1 MTTFSEL
8 GLSSPILKSLDE
20 LGFKSPTEI
29 QQQAIPLLSGKSCDF
44 IGLAQT
50 GTGKTAAFGLPLL
63 QNIDYSDARIQ
74 SLILAPT
81 RELAQQIAVGLQDFG
96 KHINGLNV
104 QVVYGG
110 ADISKQIRQL
120 RSKVNVVVATPGRLL
135 DLIKRKALSLE
146 AVRFVVLD
154 EADEMLNM
162 GFKEDLNKI
171 LSFMPEE
178 KSTWLFSAT
187 MPSAIK
193 NIVKHYMTDPV
204 KVTVNADTKVNV
216 NISHQYMLLKA
227 SDKQE
232 AIKRLLDFNEEIY
245 GVIFCRT
252 KMDTTELA
260 ESLRRSGYSADAING
275 DLSQNQRDV
284 VMKRFKSHSIKLL
297 VATDVAAR
305 GIDVNDLT
313 HVIHYRLPDEMEY
326 YTHRSGRTA
335 RAGKKGISL
344 VLATRGDLKQL
355 RFFESRL
362 KISFEKREVP
372 KLESIR
378 SNKIMHWATSIV
390 ETPETTDITP
400 EEWESV
406 KATLE
411 NFDKDQLINKLLS
424 RELSKMKKFESGGAD
439 LNMVEG
445 RGRDSGRTRERGGER
460 RGERS
465 GERTRERSGERRSTS
480 SRDRD
485 KGVTSGYEERVRSR
499 DKERSPKSN
508 SEEGFSKFFINIGKM
523 DGATKPELLDFIVE
537 ETGLD
542 KKAVGDISIE
552 KMGSYFEVKND
563 DSNSVT
569 NNFKGII
576 VNGRDVKVKEE
587 RGDRSRRPDNRGK
600 GRRD

>member
-1 MTTFSEL
+1 LTTFSEL
-8 GLSSPILKSLDE
+8 GLSAPISKALDE
-20 LGFKSPTEI
+20 LGFTSPTEI
-29 QQQAIPLLSGKSCDF
+29 QKQAIPLLSGQTCDF

-63 QNIDYSDARIQ
+63 QNLDYSDSRIQ

-96 KHINGLNV
+96 KHLDGLNV

-120 RSKVNVVVATPGRLL
+120 RSRVNVVVATPGRLL

-171 LSFMPEE
+171 LSFMPEN

-187 MPSAIK
+187 MPSAIQ
-193 NIVKHYMTDPV
+193 NIVKHYMKDPV
-204 KVTVNADTKVNV
+204 KVTVNADTKVNK

-355 RFFESRL
+355 KFFESRL
-362 KISFEKREVP
+362 KINFEKREIP
-372 KLESIR
+372 RLESIR

-390 ETPETTDITP
+390 ETPETTDISP
-400 EEWESV
+400 EEWNSV
-406 KATLE
+406 KEVLE
-411 NFDKDQLINKLLS
+411 RFDKEQLINKLLS
-424 RELSKMKKFESGGAD
+424 RELSKMKKFESGGSD
-439 LNMVEG
+439 LNMKEG
-445 RGRDSGRTRERGGER
+445 GRDREERGGERNRGRERTRTRERGKPTEGGPGYGDRVRSKER
-460 RGERS
+460 I
-465 GERTRERSGERRSTS
+465 RERSASKQS
-480 SRDRD
+480 QS
-485 KGVTSGYEERVRSR
+485 
-499 DKERSPKSN
+499 
-508 SEEGFSKFFINIGKM
+508 GFSKFFINIGKM

-537 ETGLD
+537 ETGL
-542 KKAVGDISIE
+542 KKMDVGEISVE
-552 KMGSYFEVKND
+552 KTGSYFEVKSDN
-563 DSNSVT
+563 SNKVSG
-569 NNFKGII
+569 NFKGII

-587 RGDRSRRPDNRGK
+587 RSDRGGRPDGRRSK

>member
-8 GLSSPILKSLDE
+8 GLSAPISKALDE
-20 LGFKSPTEI
+20 LGFETPTEI
-29 QQQAIPLLSGKSCDF
+29 QLQAIPILSSKSCDF

-63 QNIDYSDARIQ
+63 QNLDYTDSRIQ

-81 RELAQQIAVGLQDFG
+81 RELAQQIAQGLQDFG
-96 KHINGLNV
+96 KHLDGLNV

-120 RSKVNVVVATPGRLL
+120 KSKVNVVVATPGRLL
-135 DLIKRKALSLE
+135 DLIKRKALSLD
-146 AVRFVVLD
+146 AIRFVVLD

-171 LSFMPEE
+171 LSFMPEG

-187 MPSAIK
+187 MPSAIQ
-193 NIVKHYMTDPV
+193 NIVKHYMKDPV
-204 KVTVNADTKVNV
+204 KVTVNADTKVNE

-227 SDKQE
+227 SDKLE
-232 AIKRLLDFNEEIY
+232 AIKRLLDFTDDVY

-344 VLATRGDLKQL
+344 VLATKGDLKQL

-362 KISFEKREVP
+362 QITFEKMEIP
-372 KLESIR
+372 KLASIR
-378 SNKIMHWATSIV
+378 ANKIMHWATAIV
-390 ETPETTDITP
+390 EAEETNDLTE
-400 EEWESV
+400 EEWNSV
-406 KATLE
+406 NEILAD
-411 NFDKDQLINKLLS
+411 FDKNQLVSKLLS
-424 RELSKMKKFESGGAD
+424 RELSKMKKFESGNSD
-439 LNMVEG
+439 LNMTDSGSSRDNDRG
-445 RGRDSGRTRERGGER
+445 RGRERESRDGGRERRKERDGG
-460 RGERS
+460 
-465 GERTRERSGERRSTS
+465 
-480 SRDRD
+480 
-485 KGVTSGYEERVRSR
+485 R
-499 DKERSPKSN
+499 DKERKSPRTKD
-508 SEEGFSKFFINIGKM
+508 GFTKFFINIGNM
-523 DGATKPELLDFIVE
+523 DGATKTELLDFIVE
-537 ETGLD
+537 ETRLNR
-542 KKAVGDISIE
+542 KEIGDISIE
-552 KMGSYFEVKND
+552 KMGSYFEVKKD
-563 DSNSVT
+563 DAASVSD
-569 NNFKGII
+569 NFKGIV

-587 RGDRSRRPDNRGK
+587 RGERGDRSGRSDTRRKPDTRRK
-600 GRRD
+600 RRD

>member
-1 MTTFSEL
+1 LTTFSEL
-8 GLSSPILKSLDE
+8 GLSAPISKALDE
-20 LGFKSPTEI
+20 LGFTSPTEI
-29 QQQAIPLLSGKSCDF
+29 QKQAIPLLSGKTCDF

-96 KHINGLNV
+96 KHLNGLNV

-135 DLIKRKALSLE
+135 DLIKRKALSLD
-146 AVRFVVLD
+146 AIRFVVLD

-171 LSFMPEE
+171 LSFMPED

-187 MPSAIK
+187 MPSAIQ

-204 KVTVNADTKVNV
+204 KVTVNADAKVNK

-260 ESLRRSGYSADAING
+260 EALRRSGYSADAING

-355 RFFESRL
+355 KFFESRL
-362 KISFEKREVP
+362 KINFEKREIP
-372 KLESIR
+372 RLESIR

-406 KATLE
+406 KGVLE
-411 NFDKDQLINKLLS
+411 SFDKDQLINKLLS
-424 RELSKMKKFESGGAD
+424 RELSKMKKFESGGSD
-439 LNMVEG
+439 LNMKEG
-445 RGRDSGRTRERGGER
+445 ERDRERSRGRERGE
-460 RGERS
+460 
-465 GERTRERSGERRSTS
+465 ERRS
-480 SRDRD
+480 RDRN
-485 KGVTSGYEERVRSR
+485 KGEKSGYEERVRSR
-499 DKERSPKSN
+499 ERDKDKDKDKKTRNTSQK
-508 SEEGFSKFFINIGKM
+508 GFSKFFINIGKM
-523 DGATKPELLDFIVE
+523 DGATKPELLDFIAE
-537 ETGLD
+537 ETGID
-542 KKAVGDISIE
+542 KKDVGDISVE
-552 KMGSYFEVKND
+552 KTGSYFEVKND
-563 DSNSVT
+563 DSKSIT

-600 GRRD
+600 GRKD